1 MAWQHPL
8 YTKAGG
14 IMGRSHMEKK
24 EQPKRPGLRLVFV
37 SAVMYAVTMAMLF
50 VLAFVMYQMKLPAK
64 TAEIVILFIYIA
76 AGLTGG
82 ILMGGYMGEHRLL
95 WGLAAG
101 AVYFV
106 IFVILALALNGGMI
120 SDGAGLLLSGGLCLG
135 SAMAGGM
142 VAPVHETEKRYRARA
157 PFAK

>member
-1 MAWQHPL
+1 MEHLPHID
-8 YTKAGG
+8 AGG
-14 IMGRSHMEKK
+14 IMGRNRMEKQ
-24 EQPKRPGLRLVFV
+24 EQPKKPGQRLAVV

-50 VLAFVMYQMKLPAK
+50 VLAFVMYKTSLSVK
-64 TAEIVILFIYIA
+64 TAEIVVLFIYMA

-82 ILMGGYMGEHRLL
+82 ILMGGYMGSHKFL

-106 IFVILALALNGGMI
+106 ILVIVALALNKGVI
-120 SDGAGLLLSGGLCLG
+120 SDGMQMLLAGVLCLG

-142 VAPVHETEKRYRARA
+142 AAPVR
-157 PFAK
+157 